1 DRMEAAENGATEVV
15 IPIIASTATTIAVFI
30 PIVIREGRAK
40 EIYKDMAYSITF
52 SLLASL
58 IIAIT
63 FVPMISS
70 RILKSK
76 TTVHEEGRILK
87 YIKGHYENILKVSLK
102 YKAAVLMGMVLL
114 FVGIVGYGSKN
125 IGGEFMPTT
134 DDGIYTIIA
143 ELPSGMDVEK
153 SNRVAKELEEIVSK
167 DPQTQKFISSVS
179 SEAVSVIV
187 DIGPKGERSKKVQEI
202 MGETRKKV
210 AHIPDVKLNLVPRMA
225 FGRGTGR
232 DISLILKS
240 DDLNQLSYVS
250 RMITE
255 KLSQNSGFT
264 DINNSMVNGNPEVRI
279 LLDRK
284 KMEYYGVKVNDLTLS
299 VSYQILGGAPIKIKT
314 GNEEVDVSLRLAEQF
329 RNSPEKLQEMR
340 IKSQNGGVVK
350 LKDIAKLEIGEGA
363 YGIEKEDKI
372 TMVTIDANTA
382 NGLDLVTGQKYI
394 REILEEAGLPRTI
407 SYSFGGSGRNLVE
420 VNEQLKFAFMVAMFL
435 VYFILAAQF
444 ESYILP
450 AIVMG
455 TVPLSI
461 IGVYSGLLLTGQ
473 KTNTMVFVGIIML
486 AGIVVNNAIVLIDY
500 IKILIEREY
509 PLNEAIL
516 EAGKTRLRPIFMT
529 TMTTVFGMIP
539 LSLGLG
545 QGSEM
550 YKGMAIAVIFGLVFS
565 TLLTLIVIPILFY
578 LYEVGKKKISKYI

>member
-1 DRMEAAENGATEVV
+1 ENGATEVV

-30 PIVIREGRAK
+30 PIVIRVGRAK

-102 YKAAVLMGMVLL
+102 FKSIVLLGMVLL

-153 SNRVAKELEEIVSK
+153 SNRIAKELEEIISK
-167 DPQTQKFISSVS
+167 DPQTQKFISSIS

-202 MGETRKKV
+202 MGEMRKKV
-210 AHIPDVKLNLVPRMA
+210 THIPDVKLNLVPRMA
-225 FGRGTGR
+225 FGRGTSR

-240 DDLNQLSYVS
+240 DDLNQLNYIS

-255 KLSQNSGFT
+255 KLSQNPGFT
-264 DINNSMVNGNPEVRI
+264 DINNSMVNGNPEIRI

-314 GNEEVDVSLRLAEQF
+314 GNEEVDVSLRLAEEF

-363 YGIEKEDKI
+363 YGIEKEDKV

-394 REILEEAGLPRTI
+394 KEILEEAGLPRTI

-455 TVPLSI
+455 TVPLSV

-500 IKILIEREY
+500 IKILIDREY

-539 LSLGLG
+539 LSLGIG

-578 LYEVGKKKISKYI
+578 IYEVGKKKLSKYI